1 MEKLKKK
8 KLSNKW
14 ILAFLTIF
22 MFIGSVMFSFTTI
35 GYSKIN
41 DPSDV
46 ENSFNNL
53 QFNIEEKGEATWDL
67 SPNEINGE
75 VEGSTILGF
84 IKTRQNGTFTFKY
97 VGDNLTTISFNYTLT
112 LNGGECEIDGVSYTN
127 NGSFVKTNMSKNTTV
142 SIYIK
147 SPSGAG
153 NKTYIKITDISI
165 ASTKPVTFTLQQT
178 LNGSYSFVNNEYSIS
193 EVSETIEIQTT
204 GDEEFTLTAFPD
216 NGYIFYGWIFNSTL
230 VSQENPYH
238 NTYGND
244 AIIYPIFTISE
255 RAVFRN
261 NGSFFDNLD
270 DAIYSAQNTNDKTII
285 LVKSGSIEGGES
297 EEQKKIYTISSGITL
312 LIPNDSSYTMY
323 KDEANYSSSYASP
336 ALYSNLTIGTYTS
349 IVCQNNSSI
358 YIGAFGSSA
367 MGYNGAPSGAYGEI
381 EFSDSTSNIILEN
394 GSYLY
399 AYGYVTGEGT
409 INAKYGS
416 TVKELFQF
424 TDWRGG
430 TASSGMLSNSRKVF
444 LFNQYYIQNI
454 ECNLKIE
461 YGAIENICTA
471 ASMSIIGEKRAEA
484 TFIGKSGSNSSGMFK
499 LQTNAVLEKKYNGV
513 EDRLEFT
520 LSEGSADLSSIIIN
534 PGVPID
540 SSSYVLPINSNI
552 TITIKSGTTVNV
564 NQDIAL
570 LPGSKVII
578 ENGGILNI
586 SNNVSIYAYD
596 RNSWIGKGFTYNN
609 VDISPIQ
616 YSAYNG
622 KDKIRNS
629 ASLINSIIDINGTVN
644 ISSGSG
650 VYSTRNV
657 DSQTE
662 LNGNVANIF
671 SSQGTGKIV
680 YNGTPGNSTTYNNTY
695 STYQYQQSTP
705 TYVKIDVSHTVLR
718 HEKNDSAQYT
728 YLDLGKTASDLQDV
742 QIVYDNNQ
750 NKRVKKTNDET
761 SFNIEFI
768 NEKNINDKNVVLIYE
783 NGEEFTFPTNNITNF
798 SYSGF
803 TLKKWYIPE
812 LGLFNPGEKITISLG
827 KDVQAYAIWG
837 GWVNFNGAYYYIDYN
852 TGEFLNG
859 LKRVEHYSENKTYIM
874 KFDNGIFDIGYIGI
888 YYDSNNNK
896 NYYVASGIVQ
906 ENSGLIK
913 CTTNITTLSFEYIY
927 VQSDNS
933 LLTSGR
939 YYIDTNLDSS
949 LPSGYYNF
957 DSNGYIIRDDTET
970 TNSNGEVYIKDNF
983 TYIDGIKVSYG
994 LFVYDSHYY
1003 YSNINCE
1010 IVRDT
1015 TFYVSKTNDLDI
1027 SEGLYYFDEKGRMY
1041 DQNFTLL

>member
-14 ILAFLTIF
+14 LLSFLAIF
-22 MFIGSVMFSFTTI
+22 MFISSIFTSFFIVGYSDLTSDVNIPNIQFKSKGGSWNYDNSTSILEGSVTGKDGTCGSSGSTQVASLTIEYNGNSKVTLSFDYKLSLGSGSCNIDNKNVT
-35 GYSKIN
+35 
-41 DPSDV
+41 SDGSV
-46 ENSFNNL
+46 
-53 QFNIEEKGEATWDL
+53 IEELDQNNSIVISITSGKGSSNTTKISL
-67 SPNEINGE
+67 SNFNKAEDVSVTFNLLAPENGNYSYSDSINNVNVTNDIEITTNGNDYFSLNAIPDDGYE
-75 VEGSTILGF
+75 FYAWYFNGKVQSTENPY
-84 IKTRQNGTFTFKY
+84 TGTFT
-97 VGDNLTTISFNYTLT
+97 
-112 LNGGECEIDGVSYTN
+112 E
-127 NGSFVKTNMSKNTTV
+127 
-142 SIYIK
+142 
-147 SPSGAG
+147 
-153 NKTYIKITDISI
+153 
-165 ASTKPVTFTLQQT
+165 
-178 LNGSYSFVNNEYSIS
+178 
-193 EVSETIEIQTT
+193 
-204 GDEEFTLTAFPD
+204 
-216 NGYIFYGWIFNSTL
+216 
-230 VSQENPYH
+230 
-238 NTYGND
+238 D
-244 AIIYPIFTISE
+244 ANIYPKFIIQNSAIFK
-255 RAVFRN
+255 N
-261 NGSFFDNLD
+261 NNILFFNLD
-270 DAIYSAQNTNDKTII
+270 EAITSAETSSDKTIV
-285 LVKSGSIEGGES
+285 LVKSGSIQGGES
-297 EEQKKIYTISSGITL
+297 EEQMKVYTVTSGITL

-323 KDEANYSSSYASP
+323 KNEVNYSSSYTSP
-336 ALYSNLTIGTYTS
+336 TVYSNLTIGTYTS

-381 EFSDSTSNIILEN
+381 EFSDSTSNIILED

-409 INAKYGS
+409 INAKNGS
-416 TVKELFQF
+416 TIKELFQF

-534 PGVPID
+534 PGVNID

-552 TITIKSGTTVNV
+552 TITIKSGTSVNV

-596 RNSWIGKGFTYNN
+596 RNSWIGNGFTYNN
-609 VDISPIQ
+609 VDISPVR

-622 KDKIRNS
+622 KNKIRNS
-629 ASLINSIIDINGTVN
+629 NSLINSIIDINGTVN

-650 VYSTRNV
+650 VYSTRNI
-657 DSQTE
+657 DSKNE
-662 LNGNVANIF
+662 LNGNVADIF

-680 YNGTPGNSTTYNNTY
+680 YNGLPGNSTTYNNVY
-695 STYQYQQSTP
+695 STYQYKQSNSE
-705 TYVKIDVSHTVLR
+705 YIKIDVSYAVLR
-718 HEKNDSAQYT
+718 HEKSDSTQYS
-728 YLDLGKTASDLQDV
+728 YLDFGTTASDLQDI

-750 NKRVKKTNDET
+750 NKWVKKTNDES
-761 SFNIEFI
+761 SFNIQFM
-768 NEKNINDKNVVLIYE
+768 NEKNVNDKNVILTYE
-783 NGEEFTFPTNNITNF
+783 NGEEFTLPTNDVTNF
-798 SYSGF
+798 TYNDF
-803 TLKKWYIPE
+803 TLRKWYIPE

-827 KDVQAYAIWG
+827 KDIQAYAIWG
-837 GWVNFNGAYYYIDYN
+837 GWVNFNGVYYYIDYN

-874 KFDNGIFDIGYIGI
+874 KFDNGIFDIGYTGI

-896 NYYVASGIVQ
+896 NYYVASGVVQ

-913 CTTNITTLSFEYIY
+913 YTTNITTLSFEYIY
-927 VQSDNS
+927 IQSDNS
-933 LLTSGR
+933 LLTSGK
-939 YYIDTNLDSS
+939 YYIDTNLNNL

-957 DSNGYIIRDDTET
+957 DANGYIIRDDKEI
-970 TNSNGEVYIKDNF
+970 TNSNGQVYIKDNF

-994 LFVYDSHYY
+994 LFVYENHYY
-1003 YSNINCE
+1003 YSNTNCE
-1010 IVRDT
+1010 IVRNT
-1015 TFYVSKTNDLDI
+1015 TFYVSKTNNLGI
-1027 SEGLYYFDEKGRMY
+1027 SEGLYYFDLQGRMY
-1041 DQNFTLL
+1041 DQNFNLIEVN